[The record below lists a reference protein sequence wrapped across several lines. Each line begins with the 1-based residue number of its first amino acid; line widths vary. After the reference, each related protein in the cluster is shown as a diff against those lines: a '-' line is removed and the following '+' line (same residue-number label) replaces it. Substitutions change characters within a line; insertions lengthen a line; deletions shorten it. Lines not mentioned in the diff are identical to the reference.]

1 MATWEDSVII
11 ITYDENGGRMCFRRG
26 AIDSTEYETVSI
38 LKLIER
44 RFNLA
49 PLSSRDA
56 DPNINDLT
64 HALDLLEL
72 RARPRLN
79 LTHHLRTQKIAFA
92 CMESASCRPGFTTF
106 IAVPAKAVRNSW
118 RRVSRS

>member
-1 MATWEDSVII
+1 MATWEDFVII
-11 ITYDENGGRMCFRRG
+11 ITYDENGGRMCFRRCARTAG
-26 AIDSTEYETVSI
+26 VLACAFPASLSHHLLAGAAIDSTEYETVSI

-64 HALDLLEL
+64 HALDYSSSGHD
-72 RARPRLN
+72 RD
-79 LTHHLRTQKIAFA
+79 
-92 CMESASCRPGFTTF
+92 
-106 IAVPAKAVRNSW
+106 
-118 RRVSRS
+118 